1 MAGACIK
8 RAAEQT
14 GRGLGTTAL
23 DIVSATQTLTALFLM
38 HQDHAAQNPSSFPK
52 MHVCK
57 LAWEWPHPKLMEPTI
72 LCTNLKKKKELS
84 EPQHFALTV
93 HQRRHRMLFFSQKG
107 KRHGYRSLS
116 APGCTPRRGVLI

>member
-72 LCTNLKKKKELS
+72 LRTNLKKKKKELS

-93 HQRRHRMLFFSQKG
+93 HQRRHRTLFLFPE
-107 KRHGYRSLS
+107 R
-116 APGCTPRRGVLI
+116 